1 MKHIKH
7 INEGGYDYE
16 EELPK
21 FQIDDHNER
30 PTSEVLFQLV
40 YGSYLEEYDTDLLY
54 NEDRFENTIFMKE
67 DDGSL
72 WLMSISDGSAQ
83 AIDEL
88 KLLGKSGLGPYVSD
102 SNAEDLG
109 ASSGEV
115 IAIWDLENLATD
127 MFKDGEWT
135 DNFEDFEF
143 GLGSGGDKY
152 WGIGFLKITEEDV
165 VDDLIDTVRKSQ
177 MKSNPKVGTGFEG
190 WAHMRD
196 KKRQDNYSMARFRG
210 HGFAYRTAIKI
221 LHDYGQVLKKQSDKS
236 DKD

>member
-7 INEGGYDYE
+7 INEGGYGYDE
-16 EELPK
+16 GLPDFK
-21 FQIDDHNER
+21 IDDHNER
-30 PTSEVLFQLV
+30 PPSEVLFELI

-54 NEDRFENTIFMKE
+54 NEDRFENTIFKKE

-72 WLMSISDGSAQ
+72 WLMSISDGSAW
-83 AIDEL
+83 AIEDL
-88 KLLGKSGLGPYVSD
+88 KLLGKRGLGPYVSD
-102 SNAEDLG
+102 SNAEYFG

-127 MFKDGEWT
+127 MYKDGEWT

-143 GLGSGGDKY
+143 GLGSEDGKFG
-152 WGIGFLKITEEDV
+152 GIGFLKIIEEDV

-177 MKSNPKVGTGFEG
+177 MKIHPRIGTGFEG

-196 KKRQDNYSMARFRG
+196 KKRQDYYSMARFRG
-210 HGFAYRTAIKI
+210 HGFAYRTAIKA

-236 DKD
+236 GKD